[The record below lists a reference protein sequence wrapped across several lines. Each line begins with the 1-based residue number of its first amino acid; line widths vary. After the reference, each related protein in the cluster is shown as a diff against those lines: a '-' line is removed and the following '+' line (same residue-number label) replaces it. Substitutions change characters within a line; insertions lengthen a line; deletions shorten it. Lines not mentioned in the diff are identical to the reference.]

1 MLTRFYRAH
10 NNKIKTNNFIA
21 KLFGFH
27 FAPHF
32 VELQPKCIMLQKTTT
47 TSATIRTIFYFVY
60 TQKIKKNVDL
70 KQQHE
75 RNTEIVN
82 YEGKK
87 NTSTTLKNKRNETN
101 VMIKKF
107 VSILDCEYRSSG
119 DVDQNNYASQK
130 DVADVVVSVFLFLC
144 LASLLLIQMI
154 LVIRP
159 IATFYLST
167 SPENLKA
174 KF

>member
-1 MLTRFYRAH
+1 
-10 NNKIKTNNFIA
+10 
-21 KLFGFH
+21 
-27 FAPHF
+27 
-32 VELQPKCIMLQKTTT
+32 
-47 TSATIRTIFYFVY
+47 
-60 TQKIKKNVDL
+60 
-70 KQQHE
+70 
-75 RNTEIVN
+75 
-82 YEGKK
+82 
-87 NTSTTLKNKRNETN
+87 
-101 VMIKKF
+101 MIKKF

>member
-87 NTSTTLKNKRNETN
+87 NTSTTLKTKEMKR
-101 VMIKKF
+101 M
-107 VSILDCEYRSSG
+107 S
-119 DVDQNNYASQK
+119 
-130 DVADVVVSVFLFLC
+130 
-144 LASLLLIQMI
+144 
-154 LVIRP
+154 
-159 IATFYLST
+159 
-167 SPENLKA
+167 
-174 KF
+174 